1 MAGPV
6 RGSLSERPRVWVM
19 ARHCTWDASRR
30 FHFRSN
36 GWIPGS
42 RWTRCG

>member
-19 ARHCTWDASRR
+19 GEAE
-30 FHFRSN
+30 
-36 GWIPGS
+36 P
-42 RWTRCG
+42 